1 MQLEGKKV
9 DRRILKTKKAIKAA
23 FIDLIMKNEIDA
35 ISIAMITEQA
45 DIGRKTFY
53 LHYYD
58 KYDLMDQIIAEY
70 LVQLGLRCDQNKM
83 KRLGFEASTLEW
95 FTFLDENFSLFA
107 RLFQSKAANSFRKQF
122 LVFVREQLRK
132 KEKLV
137 GSAINLEFKLQFL
150 SYAITGIIEEY
161 ITKDYRHKK
170 QDVAKQLSIIVKQ
183 NLTL

>member
-1 MQLEGKKV
+1 MQLEEKKV

-70 LVQLGLRCDQNKM
+70 LEELGLRCNQNKI

-107 RLFQSKAANSFRKQF
+107 RLFQSKAATSFRNQF
-122 LVFVREQLRK
+122 LVFVSEQLRK
-132 KEKLV
+132 KEKLAASKV
-137 GSAINLEFKLQFL
+137 SLAFKLQFL
-150 SYAITGIIEEY
+150 SYAVTGIIEEY

-170 QDVAKQLSIIVKQ
+170 QEVAKQLSIIVKQ

>member
-1 MQLEGKKV
+1 
-9 DRRILKTKKAIKAA
+9 
-23 FIDLIMKNEIDA
+23 
-35 ISIAMITEQA
+35 
-45 DIGRKTFY
+45 
-53 LHYYD
+53 
-58 KYDLMDQIIAEY
+58 MDQIIAEY

-107 RLFQSKAANSFRKQF
+107 RLFQSKAATSFRKQF
-122 LVFVREQLRK
+122 LVFVGEQLRK

-161 ITKDYRHKK
+161 IMKDYRHKK

>member
-1 MQLEGKKV
+1 MQLEGKKD

-70 LVQLGLRCDQNKM
+70 LGQLGLRCDQNKM

-107 RLFQSKAANSFRKQF
+107 RLFQSKAATSFRKQF
-122 LVFVREQLRK
+122 LVFVGEQLRK

-161 ITKDYRHKK
+161 IMKDYRHKK

>member
-70 LVQLGLRCDQNKM
+70 LGQLGLRCDQNKM
-83 KRLGFEASTLEW
+83 KCLGFEASTLEW

-107 RLFQSKAANSFRKQF
+107 RLFQSKAATSFRKQF
-122 LVFVREQLRK
+122 LVFVGEQLRK

-161 ITKDYRHKK
+161 IMKDYRHKK

>member
-1 MQLEGKKV
+1 MQLEEKKV
-9 DRRILKTKKAIKAA
+9 DRRILKTKKAIKDA
-23 FIDLIMKNEIDA
+23 FTDLIMKNEIDT

-70 LVQLGLRCDQNKM
+70 LEELGLRCNQNKI

-107 RLFQSKAANSFRKQF
+107 RLFQSKAATSFRNQF
-122 LVFVREQLRK
+122 LVFVSEQLRK
-132 KEKLV
+132 KEKLAASKV
-137 GSAINLEFKLQFL
+137 SLAFKLQFL
-150 SYAITGIIEEY
+150 SYAVTGIIEEY

-170 QDVAKQLSIIVKQ
+170 QEVAKQLSIIVKQ

>member
-1 MQLEGKKV
+1 MQLEEKKV
-9 DRRILKTKKAIKAA
+9 DRRILKTKKAIKDA
-23 FIDLIMKNEIDA
+23 FTDLIMKNEIDT

-45 DIGRKTFY
+45 NIGRKTFY

-70 LVQLGLRCDQNKM
+70 LEELGLRCNQNKI

-107 RLFQSKAANSFRKQF
+107 RLFQSKAATSFRNQF
-122 LVFVREQLRK
+122 LVFVSEQLRK
-132 KEKLV
+132 KEKLAASKV
-137 GSAINLEFKLQFL
+137 SLAFKLQFL
-150 SYAITGIIEEY
+150 SYAVTGIIEEY

-170 QDVAKQLSIIVKQ
+170 QEVAKQLSIIVKQ

>member
-70 LVQLGLRCDQNKM
+70 LEQLGLRCDQNKM

-107 RLFQSKAANSFRKQF
+107 RLFQSKAATSFRK
-122 LVFVREQLRK
+122 QLRK

-161 ITKDYRHKK
+161 IMKDYRHKK

>member
-1 MQLEGKKV
+1 
-9 DRRILKTKKAIKAA
+9 
-23 FIDLIMKNEIDA
+23 MKNEIDA

-70 LVQLGLRCDQNKM
+70 LGQLGLRCDQNKM

-107 RLFQSKAANSFRKQF
+107 RLFQSKAATSFRKQF
-122 LVFVREQLRK
+122 LVFVGEQLRK

-161 ITKDYRHKK
+161 IMKDYRHKK

>member
-1 MQLEGKKV
+1 MQLEEKKV
-9 DRRILKTKKAIKAA
+9 DRRILKTKKAIKDA
-23 FIDLIMKNEIDA
+23 FTDLIMKNEIDT

-45 DIGRKTFY
+45 NIGRKTFY

-58 KYDLMDQIIAEY
+58 KYDLMDQIIVEY
-70 LVQLGLRCDQNKM
+70 LEELGLRCNQNKI

-107 RLFQSKAANSFRKQF
+107 RLFQSKAATSFRNQF
-122 LVFVREQLRK
+122 LVFVSEQLRK
-132 KEKLV
+132 KEKLAASKV
-137 GSAINLEFKLQFL
+137 SLAFKLQFL
-150 SYAITGIIEEY
+150 SYAVTGIIEEY

-170 QDVAKQLSIIVKQ
+170 QEVAKQLSIIVKQ